1 MNFDAA
7 RLARL
12 SGLSVDTET
21 KTLTESVNSETQAL
35 NENASHDDDLQNVH
49 EKADEDVLF
58 ELDEDEVY
66 EGALED
72 DEVLEED
79 DAPAATAAA
88 DNSASP
94 LSAAELKRMKKL
106 EEEDL
111 EVDALVAQ
119 LLSNLTTTEPD
130 DLADYFSKINFEED
144 YTALNARKA
153 EINDEMVFMGT
164 RDAATG
170 PRKGVDIGDV
180 KRGVAGSARV
190 TDAPVVVPK
199 IDELRI
205 LNMDTLR
212 ETVIEL
218 RDEILEEQAAKKQ
231 ALAEAPAR
239 AAIRKEIQS
248 LLSEMPGDAATN
260 WMYGKKGRPSASDT
274 AAANKSR
281 ATALFGLGFETN

>member
-21 KTLTESVNSETQAL
+21 KTLTESVNSKTQAL
-35 NENASHDDDLQNVH
+35 NENADRDDNLP
-49 EKADEDVLF
+49 DEHMMNEEGDDVLF

-66 EGALED
+66 EAAPED

-79 DAPAATAAA
+79 DAPA
-88 DNSASP
+88 DNSPEEKTSAESQSTVVDNLKNIDFGSP
-94 LSAAELKRMKKL
+94 LDPAFIEAIKKVKETSL
-106 EEEDL
+106 EDTNPL
-111 EVDALVAQ
+111 PDVDESTV
-119 LLSNLTTTEPD
+119 
-130 DLADYFSKINFEED
+130 
-144 YTALNARKA
+144 
-153 EINDEMVFMGT
+153 
-164 RDAATG
+164 
-170 PRKGVDIGDV
+170 
-180 KRGVAGSARV
+180 
-190 TDAPVVVPK
+190 
-199 IDELRI
+199 

-218 RDEILEEQAAKKQ
+218 RDEILAEQAAEKQ

-239 AAIRKEIQS
+239 AAIRKEIQA

>member
-21 KTLTESVNSETQAL
+21 KTLTESVNNETQAL
-35 NENASHDDDLQNVH
+35 NENAGHDDHSSVGH
-49 EKADEDVLF
+49 MMSEDDAVLF
-58 ELDEDEVY
+58 ELDEDEVD
-66 EGALED
+66 GAALED
-72 DEVLEED
+72 VEPLKED
-79 DAPAATAAA
+79 DAPA
-88 DNSASP
+88 DNSPEEKTSAESQSTVVDNLKNIDFGSP
-94 LSAAELKRMKKL
+94 LDPAFIEAIKKVKETSL
-106 EEEDL
+106 EDTNSL
-111 EVDALVAQ
+111 PDVDESTV
-119 LLSNLTTTEPD
+119 
-130 DLADYFSKINFEED
+130 
-144 YTALNARKA
+144 
-153 EINDEMVFMGT
+153 
-164 RDAATG
+164 
-170 PRKGVDIGDV
+170 
-180 KRGVAGSARV
+180 
-190 TDAPVVVPK
+190 
-199 IDELRI
+199 
-205 LNMDTLR
+205 LNMGTLR

-218 RDEILEEQAAKKQ
+218 RDEILAEQAAEKQ